1 MDLGSSAAV
10 RVAENIA
17 GVVDVTTTA
26 YATADGRCAMMLPG
40 YDTKLY
46 TANIGAFPLTG
57 TLPTGGTILDYGANS
72 YPIAVSAKRGAYVIG
87 SGLYVSALPCSP

>member
-1 MDLGSSAAV
+1 
-10 RVAENIA
+10 
-17 GVVDVTTTA
+17 
-26 YATADGRCAMMLPG
+26 MLPG
-40 YDTKLY
+40 YDTKVY
-46 TANIGAFPLTG
+46 TANIGVFPLAG